1 MVSFELKQEFIPA
14 NDFDDV
20 KSVIEKKQLKAY
32 PNQSLFRK
40 HCNTR
45 VEL

>member
-1 MVSFELKQEFIPA
+1 MNWFLFELKQEFIPA

-32 PNQSLFRK
+32 PRIKAYLENIAIP
-40 HCNTR
+40 
-45 VEL
+45 E